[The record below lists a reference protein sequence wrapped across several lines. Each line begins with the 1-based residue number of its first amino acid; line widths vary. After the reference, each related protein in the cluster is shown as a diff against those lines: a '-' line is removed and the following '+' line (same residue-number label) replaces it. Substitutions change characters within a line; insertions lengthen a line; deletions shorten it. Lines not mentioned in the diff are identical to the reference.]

1 MGTREELTSRIL
13 ASGNEWSKPAARKG
27 YNPLTEAP
35 GATGKQGQF
44 GTNRDMTPLEGNPVA
59 NRRLDTWKE
68 IGAFFGRDERTVK
81 RWEVTRGLPVH
92 RVPGG
97 GRANVYA
104 NTDELVE
111 WLKGK
116 NVTED
121 PASVTVAP
129 VKSDAHVTPEAGPAE
144 ANGTHHDAA
153 VGGRRIGDRPQ
164 AARVSAAASQ
174 WQKTL
179 YAVFVLAILAVVGIL
194 VVTRRNSSARAART
208 ATSSSSV
215 PHVVDPEAKQF
226 YLKGIYYFNKR
237 TPETLNQAVD
247 FFTQAVVR
255 DPQYAEAYVGL
266 ADCYNLLREYSVMP
280 PAEAYP
286 RAMAAA
292 KRAVALD
299 DSLSGAHSSLAFVDF
314 YWSWDVAGAQREF
327 ERALEL
333 DPKSVIAH
341 HWYATFL
348 LALGRLP
355 ESLQEIGK
363 AQQLDP
369 MSAAILADK
378 GLILFHNGQKEQAIA
393 LLKQIESTEPDFLSP
408 HNYLSLIYF
417 LQGDYRQYLVEA
429 RKSASLLHDERRLAI
444 VAASEKGF
452 ASGGSRGM
460 LSAMLTEQI
469 SLHEKGQESAYC
481 LAGTHAA
488 LGQKKEAL
496 SNLENSY
503 QKHEPEIVS
512 IRIDPWLDNLH
523 DEARYRELLA
533 KIGMPPI

>member
-1 MGTREELTSRIL
+1 
-13 ASGNEWSKPAARKG
+13 
-27 YNPLTEAP
+27 
-35 GATGKQGQF
+35 
-44 GTNRDMTPLEGNPVA
+44 MTPWDGNPIA

-104 NTDELVE
+104 NTDELIE

-116 NVTED
+116 NVAED
-121 PASVTVAP
+121 TGAP
-129 VKSDAHVTPEAGPAE
+129 KAAAANPEVEVRPEQEAGDGNTQE
-144 ANGTHHDAA
+144 APK
-153 VGGRRIGDRPQ
+153 GGRRIGDRRE
-164 AARVSAAASQ
+164 ATRDLGVASP

-179 YAVFVLAILAVVGIL
+179 YVVIVLAILGVFGIL

-208 ATSSSSV
+208 ATSGSSL
-215 PHVVDPEAKQF
+215 PHVVDPDAKQF

-280 PAEAYP
+280 AAEAYP
-286 RAMAAA
+286 RAQAAA
-292 KRAVALD
+292 KRAIALD

-333 DPKSVIAH
+333 DPKSELTH

-355 ESLQEIGK
+355 ESLQEIDK
-363 AQQLDP
+363 AQQLEP
-369 MSAAILADK
+369 MSSAILADK
-378 GLILFHNGQKEQAIA
+378 GLILFHNGQKEQAVA
-393 LLKQIESTEPDFLSP
+393 LLKQVESTEPDFLSP
-408 HNYLSLIYF
+408 HNYLAIIYF
-417 LQGDYRQYLVEA
+417 MQGDYPQYLLEA
-429 RKSASLLHDERRLAI
+429 RKSATLLHDERRLAI

-452 ASGGSRGM
+452 AGGGQRGM
-460 LSAMLTEQI
+460 LNAMLKEQI
-469 SLHEKGQESAYC
+469 SLHEKGQESTYS
-481 LAGTHAA
+481 LAGTYAA

-496 SNLENSY
+496 DNLENSY
-503 QKHEPEIVS
+503 QKREAEIVS
-512 IRIDPWLDNLH
+512 IRIDPWLNNLH
-523 DEARYRELLA
+523 NEARYREILA
-533 KIGMPPI
+533 KIGLPPI

>member
-1 MGTREELTSRIL
+1 MTLSE
-13 ASGNEWSKPAARKG
+13 KG
-27 YNPLTEAP
+27 PI
-35 GATGKQGQF
+35 
-44 GTNRDMTPLEGNPVA
+44 A

-81 RWEVTRGLPVH
+81 RWEITRGLPVH

-104 NTDELVE
+104 NTEELLE

-116 NVTED
+116 NSAVEPGQIPNPVTNSAALPSSE
-121 PASVTVAP
+121 SQ
-129 VKSDAHVTPEAGPAE
+129 KAE
-144 ANGTHHDAA
+144 AVVDADVSSVERRVGERRSVERNGGSSLLWRDALFVVLALAIAA
-153 VGGRRIGDRPQ
+153 V
-164 AARVSAAASQ
+164 
-174 WQKTL
+174 
-179 YAVFVLAILAVVGIL
+179 LAMVIA
-194 VVTRRNSSARAART
+194 TRRNSSLHAART
-208 ATSSSSV
+208 GATPAA
-215 PHVVDPEAKQF
+215 PHIVDPEAKQF
-226 YLKGIYYFNKR
+226 YLEGIFYFNKR

-255 DPQYAEAYVGL
+255 DPQYAEAYFGL

-280 PAEAYP
+280 ATEAYP
-286 RAMAAA
+286 RAQAAA
-292 KRAVALD
+292 KRAIALD

-333 DPKSVIAH
+333 DPKSVLAH

-355 ESLQEIGK
+355 ESLQEIDK

-369 MSAAILADK
+369 MSAAILSDK

-408 HNYLSLIYF
+408 HNYLAIIYF
-417 LQGDYRQYLVEA
+417 VQGNYGQYLVEA
-429 RKSASLLHDERRLAI
+429 RKAAALLHDERRLAI
-444 VAASEKGF
+444 VVASERGF
-452 ASGGSRGM
+452 ARGGSRGM
-460 LSAMLTEQI
+460 LSAMLKEQQ
-469 SLHEKGQESAYC
+469 SLHENGRESAYN
-481 LAGTHAA
+481 LAATYAA

-496 SNLENSY
+496 DNLEISY
-503 QKHEPEIVS
+503 QTREPEIVS
-512 IRIDPWLDNLH
+512 IRIDPWLNNLH
-523 DEARYRELLA
+523 DEARFRQILA
-533 KIGMPPI
+533 KIGLPTI

>member
-1 MGTREELTSRIL
+1 
-13 ASGNEWSKPAARKG
+13 
-27 YNPLTEAP
+27 
-35 GATGKQGQF
+35 
-44 GTNRDMTPLEGNPVA
+44 MTPPEGNPIA

-81 RWEVTRGLPVH
+81 RWEITRGLPVH

-104 NTDELVE
+104 NTDELIE

-116 NVTED
+116 NVGED
-121 PASVTVAP
+121 SGATKAAAANPEVEAKP
-129 VKSDAHVTPEAGPAE
+129 EEEAGDGNTQDVAR
-144 ANGTHHDAA
+144 
-153 VGGRRIGDRPQ
+153 GGRRIGDRRE
-164 AARVSAAASQ
+164 AAPTSGAASQ

-179 YAVFVLAILAVVGIL
+179 YAMVVVAILAMVGIL
-194 VVTRRNSSARAART
+194 IVTRRNSSARAART
-208 ATSSSSV
+208 ATSGSSV

-226 YLKGIYYFNKR
+226 YMKGIYYFNKR

-280 PAEAYP
+280 ATEAYP
-286 RAMAAA
+286 RAQAAA
-292 KRAVALD
+292 ERAIALD

-333 DPKSVIAH
+333 DPKSVRAH

-355 ESLQEIGK
+355 ESLQEIER

-369 MSAAILADK
+369 MSASILADK

-408 HNYLSLIYF
+408 HNYLAIIHF
-417 LQGDYRQYLVEA
+417 MQGDYRQYLVEA
-429 RKSASLLHDERRLAI
+429 RKSATLLHDERRLAI

-452 ASGGSRGM
+452 AGGGQHGM
-460 LSAMLTEQI
+460 LNAMLREQI
-469 SLHEKGQESAYC
+469 SLHEKGQEPAYS
-481 LAGTHAA
+481 LAGTYAV
-488 LGQKKEAL
+488 LDQKKEAL
-496 SNLENSY
+496 DNLENSY
-503 QKHEPEIVS
+503 QKREPEIVS

-523 DEARYRELLA
+523 NEARYRQLLA
-533 KIGMPPI
+533 RIGLPPI

>member
-1 MGTREELTSRIL
+1 
-13 ASGNEWSKPAARKG
+13 
-27 YNPLTEAP
+27 
-35 GATGKQGQF
+35 
-44 GTNRDMTPLEGNPVA
+44 MTPSEGHPVA

-104 NTDELVE
+104 NTDELIE

-116 NVTED
+116 SATED
-121 PASVTVAP
+121 SASITVAP
-129 VKSDAHVTPEAGPAE
+129 AASEAQPSPEAPGGAKGN
-144 ANGTHHDAA
+144 AQDAA
-153 VGGRRIGDRPQ
+153 KGGRRIGDRRE
-164 AARVSAAASQ
+164 ATDNLGAASQ

-179 YAVFVLAILAVVGIL
+179 YAVLILAILAMSGIL
-194 VVTRRNSSARAART
+194 IVTRRNSSARAART
-208 ATSSSSV
+208 ATSASV
-215 PHVVDPEAKQF
+215 PHVVDSEAKQF
-226 YLKGIYYFNKR
+226 YLNGIYYFNKR

-247 FFTQAVVR
+247 LFTQAVVR

-266 ADCYNLLREYSVMP
+266 ADCYDLLREYSVMP
-280 PAEAYP
+280 AAEAYP
-286 RAMAAA
+286 RAQAAA
-292 KRAVALD
+292 KRAIALD

-333 DPKSVIAH
+333 DPKSVLAH

-355 ESLQEIGK
+355 ESLQEIDK

-369 MSAAILADK
+369 MSAAILSDK

-393 LLKQIESTEPDFLSP
+393 LLKQVETTEPDFLSP
-408 HNYLSLIYF
+408 HNYLAIIYF
-417 LQGDYRQYLVEA
+417 MQGDYGQYLAEA
-429 RKSASLLHDERRLAI
+429 TKSATLLHDERRLAI
-444 VAASEKGF
+444 MSASEKGF
-452 ASGGSRGM
+452 ASGGSHGM
-460 LSAMLTEQI
+460 LNAMLKEQMR
-469 SLHEKGQESAYC
+469 LHENGQESAYN
-481 LAGTHAA
+481 LATTYAA

-496 SNLENSY
+496 DNLESSY
-503 QKHEPEIVS
+503 EKREPEMLS

-523 DEARYRELLA
+523 DEARYRQILA
-533 KIGMPPI
+533 KIGLPPV